1 MGQLGEILG
10 FGFQARVEIERGAR
24 TIVDQFRGRMDGVD
38 RVIRRKTLVER
49 LGLKNIGCCGST
61 WSLRSTT
68 VSERDDDEE
77 EYDPPEPQI
86 EAINVNNAQPQIES
100 TPDCI
105 NHSPAASGM
114 NLAAALAAERH
125 LRAVLDS
132 DNGGIDPGPSPAS
145 NNEWYD
151 ATAETAPRTPFRVS
165 LMRLLE
171 ETDCWDREVKKGESG
186 AAAESGS
193 GDSVCCVCMGRKKGA
208 AFIPCG
214 HTFCRVCSRELW
226 LNRGTCPL
234 CNRLILE
241 ILDIY

>member
-1 MGQLGEILG
+1 MDG
-10 FGFQARVEIERGAR
+10 FG
-24 TIVDQFRGRMDGVD
+24 
-38 RVIRRKTLVER
+38 RVIRRKTLAER

-61 WSLRSTT
+61 WGLRPTS
-68 VSERDDDEE
+68 VSERDDDEQ
-77 EYDPPEPQI
+77 EYGPNEPQI
-86 EAINVNNAQPQIES
+86 EVISVNHAPPENEV
-100 TPDCI
+100 TPECI
-105 NHSPAASGM
+105 SHSPAVSGM

-125 LRAVLDS
+125 LRAALDS
-132 DNGGIDPGPSPAS
+132 DNGGIDPGPSPERPS

-151 ATAETAPRTPFRVS
+151 GTAGTAPRTSFRVS

-171 ETDCWDREVKKGESG
+171 ETDGWDEEVKKEETGGRLEG
-186 AAAESGS
+186 RC
-193 GDSVCCVCMGRKKGA
+193 GDSVCCVCMGRKKDA

-214 HTFCRVCSRELW
+214 HTFCRICSRELW

>member
-1 MGQLGEILG
+1 
-10 FGFQARVEIERGAR
+10 
-24 TIVDQFRGRMDGVD
+24 MDGVD
-38 RVIRRKTLVER
+38 RVIRRKTLAER

-61 WSLRSTT
+61 WALRPTT

-77 EYDPPEPQI
+77 EYGPLEPQI
-86 EAINVNNAQPQIES
+86 EVITVNHAPPQIES

-105 NHSPAASGM
+105 SHSPAASGM

-125 LRAVLDS
+125 LRAALDS
-132 DNGGIDPGPSPAS
+132 DNGGIDPGPSPSPARSS

-151 ATAETAPRTPFRVS
+151 VTAGTAPRTPFRVS

-171 ETDCWDREVKKGESG
+171 ETDYCDKEVKKEERG
-186 AAAESGS
+186 AAGGGS

-226 LNRGTCPL
+226 LNRGNCPL